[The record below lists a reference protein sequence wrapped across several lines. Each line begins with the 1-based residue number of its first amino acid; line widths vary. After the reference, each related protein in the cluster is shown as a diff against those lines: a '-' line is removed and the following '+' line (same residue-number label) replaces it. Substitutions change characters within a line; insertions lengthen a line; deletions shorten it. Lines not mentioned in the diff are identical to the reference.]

1 MGLLDIGSGYPI
13 TSRRFGMF
21 HSGSLLFFFLLHPT
35 LPHLLLCI
43 LLHGWE
49 DTECC
54 FSRILDLTCT
64 GFEWQNWVRGS
75 AEKGSVLLLLS
86 VWL

>member
-1 MGLLDIGSGYPI
+1 MGLLSIGSGYPI
-13 TSRRFGMF
+13 
-21 HSGSLLFFFLLHPT
+21 HLWEIWDVLFRPIAGFFPLHPS

-43 LLHGWE
+43 LLRGWE

-64 GFEWQNWVRGS
+64 GFEWQNSVQGS